1 MTRTQRAFNENL
13 KSLTTTK
20 TKTKTPKSKIT
31 ITQSRKKD
39 LFPMMGMYKYPYR
52 IEPADEKKDRLN
64 LAWFDEHYGEERM
77 IAHIKKHKLKSHQYK
92 CYVNYWWLK
101 ERKTSKKV

>member
-31 ITQSRKKD
+31 ITQSRKRFISND
-39 LFPMMGMYKYPYR
+39 G
-52 IEPADEKKDRLN
+52 
-64 LAWFDEHYGEERM
+64 
-77 IAHIKKHKLKSHQYK
+77 S
-92 CYVNYWWLK
+92 
-101 ERKTSKKV
+101 T